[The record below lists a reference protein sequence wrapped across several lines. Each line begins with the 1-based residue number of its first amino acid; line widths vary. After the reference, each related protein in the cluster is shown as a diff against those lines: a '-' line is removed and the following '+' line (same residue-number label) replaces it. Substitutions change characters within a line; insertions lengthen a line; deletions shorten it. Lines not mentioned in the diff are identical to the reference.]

1 MTNLDTFKK
10 RLFMAVTSWDE
21 NEQKL
26 ASTNSKRYYN
36 PYAMAIALRSLQE
49 NCYPILTESNPV
61 EAISAAVI
69 TGSSLAR
76 YIAKEL
82 LKKGEL
88 TKEQADALKIKARYY

>member
-1 MTNLDTFKK
+1 
-10 RLFMAVTSWDE
+10 MAVTSWDE

-26 ASTNSKRYYN
+26 AISNPKRYYN
-36 PYAMAIALRSLQE
+36 GNALPIVLASLQE
-49 NCYPILTESNPV
+49 NCYPILTESNAV

-88 TKEQADALKIKARYY
+88 TKEQSDALKIRARY